1 MIVRSRWWDI
11 ATSCIIFFLLSTVV
25 FMVIQQNNRNQ
36 LQFQHQKTSSTE
48 RAILEYVAEK
58 NPGATFA
65 AFKTFPSVLIQEA
78 EKSRLDHCL
87 LLAQAEIE
95 SELRPAAVGRA
106 GEIGLFQI
114 LPATAR
120 IFESQIPFKR
130 PSGKDLGDLANPI
143 VSTRIA
149 TAYLRDIMTR
159 KSTLKEVLTEYNG
172 INGRHLHYYRLVM
185 GAYVEILENRDLSCR
200 YRDTEHQKVAQ

>member
-78 EKSRLDHCL
+78 EKSRLDH
-87 LLAQAEIE
+87 
-95 SELRPAAVGRA
+95 
-106 GEIGLFQI
+106 
-114 LPATAR
+114 
-120 IFESQIPFKR
+120 
-130 PSGKDLGDLANPI
+130 
-143 VSTRIA
+143 
-149 TAYLRDIMTR
+149 
-159 KSTLKEVLTEYNG
+159 
-172 INGRHLHYYRLVM
+172 
-185 GAYVEILENRDLSCR
+185 
-200 YRDTEHQKVAQ
+200 